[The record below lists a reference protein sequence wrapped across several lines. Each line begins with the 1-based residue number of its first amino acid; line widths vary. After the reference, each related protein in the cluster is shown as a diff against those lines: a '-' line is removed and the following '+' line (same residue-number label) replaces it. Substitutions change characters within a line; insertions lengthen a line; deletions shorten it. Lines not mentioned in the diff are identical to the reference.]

1 MTTHNIPLAGVI
13 GNPIA
18 HSRSPRLHRHW
29 LRKHGLLGEYIPLHV
44 QEDNLETVVR
54 TLPKMGFV
62 GANVTVPHKVAVLG
76 LADQVSDR
84 ATLIGAANTLIFK
97 GDGKLYADNTDGYS
111 MRDLTARQVSIKQQY
126 LMLAKIDVQFE
137 QSHLQSWQ
145 HAPLEKK
152 LARAKIA
159 TAKINV
165 EVAEAKLNEALDS
178 HREARKVIVIP
189 HAEA

>member
-1 MTTHNIPLAGVI
+1 MTHTID
-13 GNPIA
+13 
-18 HSRSPRLHRHW
+18 
-29 LRKHGLLGEYIPLHV
+29 LL
-44 QEDNLETVVR
+44 DT
-54 TLPKMGFV
+54 
-62 GANVTVPHKVAVLG
+62 NVLMILSSGIYA
-76 LADQVSDR
+76 
-84 ATLIGAANTLIFK
+84 
-97 GDGKLYADNTDGYS
+97 KLSEIYADDTYGSS

-137 QSHLQSWQ
+137 QSYLKDWQ

-165 EVAEAKLNEALDS
+165 EVAEAELNEALDAF
-178 HREARKVIVIP
+178 REARKVIVIP